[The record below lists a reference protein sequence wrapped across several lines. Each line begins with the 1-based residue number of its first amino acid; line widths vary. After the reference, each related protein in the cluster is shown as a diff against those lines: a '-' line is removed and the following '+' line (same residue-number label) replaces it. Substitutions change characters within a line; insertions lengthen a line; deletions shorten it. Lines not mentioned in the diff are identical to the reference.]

1 MTNLEKTSNL
11 LSFGLLFVG
20 AISLLFG
27 DAIWGIYLNTVVIA
41 LKSIFIAQQ
50 ITLKNRKD

>member
-1 MTNLEKTSNL
+1 MTNLEKTGNL
-11 LSFGLLFVG
+11 LCFGLLLLG

-27 DAIWGIYLNTVVIA
+27 GAIWGIYLNTFVIA
-41 LKSIFIAQQ
+41 LKSILIAQQ

>member
-1 MTNLEKTSNL
+1 MTNLEITSNL
-11 LSFGLLFVG
+11 LYFGLLLLG

-27 DAIWGIYLNTVVIA
+27 DVFWGIYLNTLVIA
-41 LKSIFIAQQ
+41 LKSILIAQQ